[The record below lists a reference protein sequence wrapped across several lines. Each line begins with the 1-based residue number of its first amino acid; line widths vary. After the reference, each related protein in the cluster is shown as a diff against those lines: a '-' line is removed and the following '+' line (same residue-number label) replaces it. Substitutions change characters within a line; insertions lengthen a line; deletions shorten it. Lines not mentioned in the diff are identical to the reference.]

1 MMKKNGDFLALFG
14 AVVVSFSLLYL
25 FNKTKRTINHEPDS
39 VQMSNRFVEFFEK
52 DYILKAYEQY
62 SKYIDMGIS
71 PQSAF
76 EMTIKES

>member
-1 MMKKNGDFLALFG
+1 MTKKNGDVLVFIG
-14 AVVVSFSLLYL
+14 ASIISFSLLYL
-25 FNKTKRTINHEPDS
+25 FNKTKRNINHQPDS
-39 VQMSNRFVEFFEK
+39 VQMSNRFVEFFDK

-71 PQSAF
+71 PQGAF

>member
-1 MMKKNGDFLALFG
+1 MTKKNGDTIALVG
-14 AVVVSFSLLYL
+14 AVIVSFSLLYL
-25 FNKTKRTINHEPDS
+25 FNKTKRKIDYQPDHI
-39 VQMSNRFVEFFEK
+39 QMSNRFVEFFEK

-76 EMTIKES
+76 EMTIKED